1 MPIRVLKFTKCT
13 KLYKNM
19 EISSPSELK
28 IVASYGDKQKVK
40 GCYIMNDNYFDE
52 FVLEVIINKK
62 YLSEEQLDYFKQKPI
77 EFEMKDPF

>member
-1 MPIRVLKFTKCT
+1 MYREGK
-13 KLYKNM
+13 
-19 EISSPSELK
+19 
-28 IVASYGDKQKVK
+28 K

-62 YLSEEQLDYFKQKPI
+62 YLSEEQLDYFKQKLI

>member
-28 IVASYGDKQKVK
+28 IVASYGDKQKIK

-52 FVLEVIINKK
+52 FVLEVIIRPF
-62 YLSEEQLDYFKQKPI
+62 LDLEEKI
-77 EFEMKDPF
+77 EYGNMGLIR

>member
-1 MPIRVLKFTKCT
+1 
-13 KLYKNM
+13 M

-40 GCYIMNDNYFDE
+40 RCYIMNDNYFDE

-77 EFEMKDPF
+77 EFEMKDPL